1 MSNCQKGKKNSQT
14 TSKWSE
20 RNIQVPQLQS
30 PTIRKAYELTW
41 PDQWHDTSHLKSLY
55 TIMAR
60 YIKHHQTRKNQLQAP
75 KQYSPSVRKTKQ
87 SANILQNKRT
97 TIEIIS
103 LIGLQ
108 V

>member
-1 MSNCQKGKKNSQT
+1 
-14 TSKWSE
+14 
-20 RNIQVPQLQS
+20 
-30 PTIRKAYELTW
+30 
-41 PDQWHDTSHLKSLY
+41 
-55 TIMAR
+55 MAR